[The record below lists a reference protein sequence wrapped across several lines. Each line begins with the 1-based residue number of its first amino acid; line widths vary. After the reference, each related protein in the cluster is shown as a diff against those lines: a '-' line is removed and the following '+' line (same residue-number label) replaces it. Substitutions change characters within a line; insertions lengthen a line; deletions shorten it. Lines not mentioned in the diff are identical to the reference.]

1 MYDEDVKETNMTVL
15 EKLTIRGKVRELK
28 NARYAPPHYL
38 ASDCWKSFHGH
49 CVQEKQNGFFHY
61 WCRCVQT
68 SILFKKEIESHN
80 VKPNIEMLLPVV
92 SKNKDGPEHCALGS
106 PVKWPKYPTIQA
118 QSSCCQG
125 NDDSDIS

>member
-80 VKPNIEMLLPVV
+80 VKPNIERDVITSRVQEQRWPRTLCPGQPSKVAKIPNYPSAEQLLPR
-92 SKNKDGPEHCALGS
+92 
-106 PVKWPKYPTIQA
+106 QR
-118 QSSCCQG
+118 
-125 NDDSDIS
+125 